1 MFYILCF
8 IIVLFKKYNNNFCPG
23 LIAVGSDADIVI
35 WNPNKSRII
44 SAQTHHH
51 AVDFNIFEGM
61 EVKKIHSYLNQGLIY
76 CISLFIFFL
85 TEQSLQIFSLD

>member
-61 EVKKIHSYLNQGLIY
+61 EVKNDT
-76 CISLFIFFL
+76 FIL
-85 TEQSLQIFSLD
+85 KGTVSRKSWRDECMGH